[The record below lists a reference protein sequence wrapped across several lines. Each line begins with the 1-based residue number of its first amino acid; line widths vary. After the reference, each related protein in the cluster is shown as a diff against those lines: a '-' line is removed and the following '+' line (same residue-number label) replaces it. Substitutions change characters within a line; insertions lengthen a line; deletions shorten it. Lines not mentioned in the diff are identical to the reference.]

1 MPGSSSLFE
10 SRARRSANFVF
21 RLHFFGEICA
31 PKQCSQPPSYITS
44 LSAKTRRPR
53 NNPLLVFSFCSAL
66 NLLDI
71 ETRRTTH
78 LNQPPTVGNTGFV
91 PCAREKCPKT
101 WQDLPMQRCENP
113 SRFGCNNSVVRRP
126 TQTFTSQTRRRLL
139 SKLAQYGVAP
149 KMLPLGNFAGV
160 SF

>member
-31 PKQCSQPPSYITS
+31 PEQCSQPPSYITS

-101 WQDLPMQRCENP
+101 WQDLPMQRL
-113 SRFGCNNSVVRRP
+113 VRQDAKTLP
-126 TQTFTSQTRRRLL
+126 GSGVITRLYDDPRKLL
-139 SKLAQYGVAP
+139 PRKRDGVYCQ
-149 KMLPLGNFAGV
+149 N
-160 SF
+160 